1 MKKGAYLVLTH
12 SHHPISRGENAG
24 KVQTTETCEFLES
37 YKNRHLRTATIIMDA
52 HKREFVKNTYRQDG
66 LTYDQVEEHVIKGY
80 ADKYRKFLELVS
92 AEIPEALLLDK
103 EVEQELEKMNEEKT
117 EETPPEEKE

>member
-1 MKKGAYLVLTH
+1 MRKGAYLVLTH
-12 SHHPISRGENAG
+12 SHHPINSGENEG
-24 KVQTTETCEFLES
+24 KIQTTETCEFLES

-52 HKREFVKNTYRQDG
+52 LKREFVKNTYRQDG

-80 ADKYRKFLELVS
+80 ADKYTKFLELVG

-103 EVEQELEKMNEEKT
+103 EEVEAELEQLTET
-117 EETPPEEKE
+117 EEQKETE